1 MGEKAYW
8 LKLQR
13 KKKGLSQKELAELS
27 GISLRSIRAYEQGT
41 RDLAGASARQVGALC
56 VALDCAPEEL
66 LLYPA
71 RRSNPYHELSD
82 EQLLKRYQRMVL
94 REETSFSD
102 REKLPLSEAVTA
114 LTEEMAARYYRLKT
128 GN

>member
-1 MGEKAYW
+1 MAEKAYW
-8 LKLQR
+8 LKMRR
-13 KKKGLSQKELAELS
+13 KKRGLSQKELAELS

-41 RDLAGASARQVGALC
+41 RDIAGASVRQMGALC
-56 VALDCAPEEL
+56 TALDCSAEEL

-71 RRSNPYHELSD
+71 RRSNPYHGLSD
-82 EQLLKRYQRMVL
+82 EQLLKRYRRMVL